1 MPTVILVHGDWHGS
15 WCWSLGHRAA
25 RRARY
30 LLGTCRSRRPR
41 TEEPFTLFTVEPAL
55 RPGRLTRAKPSGVTG
70 ITASS
75 AAATLVRQIQVIGGG
90 EPISTTPPR
99 RRRLACSGLTP
110 PVGIPTEPI
119 TVARADPDIIGL
131 IQGYDGRNQP
141 MVIPALAIAG
151 ASLDARN
158 EEADELLAGL
168 ELLDN
173 ITIAA
178 LNGAEQAARLAEVVA
193 RTGLD
198 PWDADAAAIA
208 DAAVCP
214 TLTLNGAKWRE
225 HAADL
230 DEPLHIVEI
239 ADLGEQYPE
248 D

>member
-1 MPTVILVHGDWHGS
+1 
-15 WCWSLGHRAA
+15 
-25 RRARY
+25 
-30 LLGTCRSRRPR
+30 
-41 TEEPFTLFTVEPAL
+41 
-55 RPGRLTRAKPSGVTG
+55 
-70 ITASS
+70 
-75 AAATLVRQIQVIGGG
+75 
-90 EPISTTPPR
+90 
-99 RRRLACSGLTP
+99 
-110 PVGIPTEPI
+110 
-119 TVARADPDIIGL
+119 
-131 IQGYDGRNQP
+131 